1 MGEQENK
8 KITLTLE
15 PDKDMGIAFDTVPT
29 MTSVAASVV
38 EESSEFS
45 AGTIDESM
53 LSDDEKEQVEA
64 FAKEIDI
71 ANVDQVI
78 RYGEAAQKNIS
89 DFSVSIL
96 KKVKTQD
103 LGEIGDSLKELTVAI
118 DATTEPEKKGLLG
131 VFQKA
136 KRGIGAIQANYAK
149 AESNVDKIERDLIKH
164 REVLTQDIAMY
175 QQMYELNTEYYKQL
189 TMYIIAGKK
198 ALAAAEKGKLQELK
212 AKAES
217 SGKQEDTQ
225 EYNDFKDLCH
235 RFSKKIS
242 DLEITRVISI
252 QAAPQVRMIQNND
265 RMLMDELQASLANT
279 IPTWRNQLV
288 ISLGLEHSRRA
299 LEAQST
305 LREKTNELL
314 AKNSETLKM
323 ATIESAKESE
333 RPIVD
338 VETLQKC
345 NRDLITSINEVVKIH
360 EQGTKKREQAREQLV
375 KMEEDLKQAMLEAR
389 K

>member
-1 MGEQENK
+1 MEENK
-8 KITLTLE
+8 SGKMPTLTLDPEEKNIEFNIKE
-15 PDKDMGIAFDTVPT
+15 PSLDTIKTPDST
-29 MTSVAASVV
+29 NSLAN
-38 EESSEFS
+38 
-45 AGTIDESM
+45 AGAVDESM
-53 LSDDEKEQVEA
+53 LTEEEKQQVEE
-64 FAKEIDI
+64 FVKKIDVSDVKMV
-71 ANVDQVI
+71 NS
-78 RYGEAAQKNIS
+78 YGASAQKGISTFSANITGN
-89 DFSVSIL
+89 
-96 KKVKTQD
+96 VKTKEF
-103 LGEIGDSLKELTVAI
+103 GEVGNSLRELRVAI
-118 DATTEPEKKGLLG
+118 NSTFVPEKKGLLG
-131 VFQKA
+131 LFQ
-136 KRGIGAIQANYAK
+136 RGKQKVTYFIANYES
-149 AESNVDKIERDLIKH
+149 AETNIKKIEKDLMRH
-164 REVLTQDIAMY
+164 QQVLTKDVYIFD
-175 QQMYELNTEYYKQL
+175 QMYDMNLDFYKEL